1 MACLDVNLDKEQS
14 SMHQLPDIPVRG
26 KINMIVRDYA
36 KRTGTA
42 YANTW
47 SQLYRQ
53 LYYRNH
59 YDVQARCRH
68 SGKKKLDQ
76 IEADGKMETL
86 LAIASA
92 VLAATDN
99 QSYKLD

>member
-1 MACLDVNLDKEQS
+1 MQE
-14 SMHQLPDIPVRG
+14 PPEIPMRG

-42 YANTW
+42 YSNTW

-53 LYYRNH
+53 LYYRTH
-59 YDVQARCRH
+59 YDVKARCRH
-68 SGKKKLDQ
+68 SRKKKLDQ
-76 IEADGKMETL
+76 IEADGKMEAL

-92 VLAATDN
+92 VLAVTDHS
-99 QSYKLD
+99 SYKLD